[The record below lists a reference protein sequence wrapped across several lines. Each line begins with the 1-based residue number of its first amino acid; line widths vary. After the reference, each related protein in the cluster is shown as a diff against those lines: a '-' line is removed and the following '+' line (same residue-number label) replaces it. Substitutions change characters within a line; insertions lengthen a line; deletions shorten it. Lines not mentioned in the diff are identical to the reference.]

1 MERKRRI
8 SAPFLR
14 TGLNNYRQSKTAAQP
29 ENTIIAL
36 IQAGIADN
44 IFSPIILRCPD
55 AGRNDSRVVVLS
67 HFMIDGVELLIV
79 PVIVVEHCSRGIIWH
94 QNTGYTTKVLIHV
107 NVSGDPRTLLLVD
120 ESLYKWILA
129 VCHNA
134 HKEEGWND
142 LAGIWIDDLRRIPC
156 PVNFDLFAGLSVDM
170 HGCAALLLILLDV
183 ITELGIHER
192 LIAGLAAFLQVLRPE
207 EFLVDT
213 VAVQLLLDV
222 VEIRH
227 PFLFG
232 YL

>member
-120 ESLYKWILA
+120 ESLCKCQA
-129 VCHNA
+129 
-134 HKEEGWND
+134 
-142 LAGIWIDDLRRIPC
+142 
-156 PVNFDLFAGLSVDM
+156 LFYFVGMRTFSWTINLSVPSRLS
-170 HGCAALLLILLDV
+170 CSYKSSALSVLNWTQPSEGKLNSFFCIPMDIFIENLDKLLDSN
-183 ITELGIHER
+183 IS
-192 LIAGLAAFLQVLRPE
+192 P
-207 EFLVDT
+207 
-213 VAVQLLLDV
+213 
-222 VEIRH
+222 
-227 PFLFG
+227 
-232 YL
+232 